1 MSYDEALM
9 CKKGAHADSM
19 LVEIMNT
26 PIEEIGVSCD
36 TWVSNFSGL
45 PVSMFPHSADIH
57 HIYMREE
64 HVVVCVRGVTLVIN
78 ASVNEW
84 LDDDYL
90 LLNKILGRPDIVHHL
105 KDVAR
110 VLSL

>member
-9 CKKGAHADSM
+9 CKKAAHADSI
-19 LVEIMNT
+19 LVEIMNA
-26 PIEEIGVSCD
+26 PIEEIGVIGE

-45 PVSMFPHSADIH
+45 PVSMFPHSVDIH
-57 HIYMREE
+57 HLYMREDG
-64 HVVVCVRGVTLVIN
+64 VAICVGGATLVIN
-78 ASVNEW
+78 ASVDMW

-90 LLNKILGRPDIVHHL
+90 LLNKILERPDIVHHL

-110 VLSL
+110 ILSL

>member
-1 MSYDEALM
+1 MSYDEALRY
-9 CKKGAHADSM
+9 KKGVHIDSI

-26 PIEEIGVSCD
+26 PIEEIGVSGD
-36 TWVSNFSGL
+36 TWTSNFSGL
-45 PVSMFPHSADIH
+45 PVSMFPHSVDIH
-57 HIYMREE
+57 HLYMREE
-64 HVVVCVRGVTLVIN
+64 HLVVCVRGVNLVIS
-78 ASVNEW
+78 ASVNMW

-90 LLNKILGRPDIVHHL
+90 LLNKILERPDIVHHL